1 MSALCHRTELQPA
14 VPVRESDV
22 LAPVVSSCIWLIVTL
37 SEKNHLDVQVEEMK
51 LAVSQPSLQQS
62 EARLN

>member
-14 VPVRESDV
+14 VAVRESDV
-22 LAPVVSSCIWLIVTL
+22 LAPAVSSCIWFIVTFL
-37 SEKNHLDVQVEEMK
+37 KKNHLGVQVEEMR
-51 LAVSQPSLQQS
+51 LAVSQPSLQQN